1 MYVACFSLARE
12 VFAEGMVQNYAMG
25 TIGKTTSRDGT
36 ELWEVQD
43 GTNVFINSAGR
54 NRAKDQKIT
63 F

>member
-1 MYVACFSLARE
+1 LPGKYL
-12 VFAEGMVQNYAMG
+12 AEGMVQNYAMG